1 VIATTGYRRGL
12 ENLVGHLDVLD
23 DNGLPTVGGGQQHS
37 SAPGLFFNGYRMDLS
52 GQLRTMRFGARQIAG
67 TVKRELAA

>member
-1 VIATTGYRRGL
+1 MIATTGYRRGL

-23 DNGLPTVGGGQQHS
+23 DNGQADSGRRAAAFVG
-37 SAPGLFFNGYRMDLS
+37 PGLFFNGYRMDLS